1 MTFHAAYQPLRG
13 VRTARWKYIRRFDDY
28 AHPVL
33 ANCDDS
39 ATKEML
45 VESGWA
51 DQVVPEEQ
59 LYDLVFD
66 PNEAAD
72 LSGDPVHSAT
82 LADLRARLDR
92 WMEETDD
99 PLRHGPIE
107 PPPGAVINDP
117 WQRSPNDPLKV
128 AESAVAGPG

>member
-1 MTFHAAYQPLRG
+1 LHTG
-13 VRTARWKYIRRFDDY
+13 
-28 AHPVL
+28 VL
-33 ANCDDS
+33 ANCDAS

-51 DQVVPEEQ
+51 EQIVPEEQ
-59 LYDLVFD
+59 LYDLIFD
-66 PNEAAD
+66 PNEADD
-72 LSGDPVHSAT
+72 LSGNPAHSAT

-107 PPPGAVINDP
+107 PPLGAVTNDP
-117 WQRSPNDPLKV
+117 WQHSPNDPLKV
-128 AESAVAGPG
+128 TESAVAGSG